1 MKLSTTL
8 PQPLRGL
15 AKTRYPFFL
24 FFPSSFFFFFTL
36 ALVVPYLT
44 SSPLRPDLMSI
55 TTGHYVGL
63 LNLTCPRYYQGNVLE
78 AFLLQNLQPLARYYQ
93 AGLLTCL
100 SGIMPLTKSCLPTVR
115 GFIGWLPA
123 IPLLGRWVSSSTN
136 FGAATSTGIVDF
148 VSCFPYLVSLP
159 SQSIKYGTTKAN
171 VVFYLLFLSF
181 LVPGSR
187 PSPGQLS
194 VIS

>member
-1 MKLSTTL
+1 
-8 PQPLRGL
+8 
-15 AKTRYPFFL
+15 
-24 FFPSSFFFFFTL
+24 
-36 ALVVPYLT
+36 
-44 SSPLRPDLMSI
+44 MSI

-123 IPLLGRWVSSSTN
+123 IPLLGR
-136 FGAATSTGIVDF
+136 
-148 VSCFPYLVSLP
+148 
-159 SQSIKYGTTKAN
+159 
-171 VVFYLLFLSF
+171 
-181 LVPGSR
+181 
-187 PSPGQLS
+187 
-194 VIS
+194 